1 MQKAKRWM
9 AAAMATTM
17 TAAVL
22 AGCGGNT
29 DAKDQG
35 SSNSSEAGQTT
46 DGAADGSEATG
57 GLTYN
62 GQDVSEPVELVM
74 YYIGDKP
81 EDEDKVLEQINGI
94 LKEKINATLTL
105 KNMSMSDYN
114 TKYSL
119 TLAGGENIDL
129 IYTST

>member
-94 LKEKINATLTL
+94 LKEKINPCHP
-105 KNMSMSDYN
+105 SQRSSPSRDGY
-114 TKYSL
+114 
-119 TLAGGENIDL
+119 EP
-129 IYTST
+129 